1 MLIKVCTCFINY
13 INENEYIMT
22 RSRHPNQIIV
32 LIIIYIAFISL
43 GLPDALLGSSW
54 NLMRV
59 DLEQQL
65 SMVGLITAT
74 SYALTLTST
83 FLSPKLLAFFQTK
96 VIVFISIIFTGS
108 AVILISQVSNFWVLV
123 FLTIP
128 LGIGAG
134 AIDLSLNHYVS
145 IHYKASHMSYLHGFY
160 GIGVTTGPLIMAK
173 VLEYNTWRIGYMI
186 VGIILLIIA
195 FLVLITFPY
204 WFKESTEHQEEYH
217 GNYSV
222 KEVFLTKGVIP
233 SILIFMF
240 YVHIE
245 SFLSV
250 FVASYMHLV
259 KGFNLSQSAL
269 ATMVYFLALTAGRFT
284 SGFISNRFKSQMII
298 KLSELLIILGA
309 ILLIINVSNA
319 YLSFLFIFLIGFGS
333 GPIYPNMMH
342 LNSKF
347 FENQKISRVMS
358 LQMMIGYLGFG
369 ALTPLMGIILDKVS
383 INLYPFIIIL
393 LGTCLFLITSYYL
406 KIKNEN

>member
-1 MLIKVCTCFINY
+1 MIETSKKS
-13 INENEYIMT
+13 M
-22 RSRHPNQIIV
+22 IV

-59 DLEQQL
+59 DLGQQL
-65 SMVGLITAT
+65 SMVGLVTAT

-83 FLSPKLLAFFQTK
+83 FLSPKLLALFQTK
-96 VIVFISIIFTGS
+96 IIVFVSILFTGS
-108 AVILISQVSNFWVLV
+108 AVLAISQISNFYLLVL
-123 FLTIP
+123 LTIP

-173 VLEYNTWRIGYMI
+173 TLEYNTWRIGYMTI
-186 VGIILLIIA
+186 GIILLIIA
-195 FLVLITFPY
+195 FLVLLSFKY
-204 WFKESTEHQEEYH
+204 WFNESTEHQEEYH
-217 GNYSV
+217 GNVSV
-222 KEVFLTKGVIP
+222 KEVLHTKAVIP

-250 FVASYMHLV
+250 FVASYTHLV
-259 KGFNLSQSAL
+259 KGFDLSESAL
-269 ATMVYFLALTAGRFT
+269 ATMIYFLALTAGRFT
-284 SGFISNRFKSQMII
+284 SGFISNRLKPQTII
-298 KLSELLIILGA
+298 KGSEIFILIGAGLL
-309 ILLIINVSNA
+309 LLKNNNI
-319 YLSFLFIFLIGFGS
+319 YLIYLFIFMIGFGS

-342 LNSKF
+342 LNSKYF
-347 FENQKISRVMS
+347 DKQKISRVMS

-369 ALTPLMGIILDKVS
+369 ALTPLMGIVLDKVS
-383 INLYPFIIIL
+383 ITIYPLIIL
-393 LGTCLFLITSYYL
+393 TIGTCLFLVTQYYL
-406 KIKNEN
+406 NLNQTKS